1 MRSPGAGGLR
11 NLQEEGLGAF
21 ETLERR
27 RNRDPCLANDVSHG
41 VDVREPLLKL
51 VERPHEATDEFG
63 LAGELGSGPP
73 PPPRSW

>member
-1 MRSPGAGGLR
+1 
-11 NLQEEGLGAF
+11 
-21 ETLERR
+21 
-27 RNRDPCLANDVSHG
+27 
-41 VDVREPLLKL
+41 